1 MGQYTV
7 AKYLYENG
15 PSTSNEITQQTKDR
29 SASVSQ
35 SLTKLKKKGMVRQR
49 EDNKWEFRSDVDE
62 SRLEAIRP
70 TPLSEVRDQE
80 D

>member
-7 AKYLYENG
+7 AKYLFENG
-15 PSTSNEITQQTKDR
+15 PSTSNEITRKSKDR

-35 SLTKLKKKGMVRQR
+35 SLTELKKKEMVRQR
-49 EDNKWEFRSDVDE
+49 DDGLWEFRSDVDE

-70 TPLSEVRDQE
+70 TPLSEVRE
-80 D
+80 